1 MMSTSRFASTA
12 AHVTPG
18 YRLGSGGNEERFG
31 RCSSASADMDW
42 RPTAAGAD
50 DAHSRAALPRLA
62 GPVHELTA
70 DCKRRSW
77 RAV

>member
-1 MMSTSRFASTA
+1 MMSASRFASTA

-18 YRLGSGGNEERFG
+18 YRLGSGGNEERFDL
-31 RCSSASADMDW
+31 CSSARADMDW
-42 RPTAAGAD
+42 RPTASGQTTPT
-50 DAHSRAALPRLA
+50 ALLPCPT

-70 DCKRRSW
+70 DCKRRSG